1 MRDVRLGTGDVHVRV
16 DQTGNHI
23 FSRKVANVR
32 VVRHGLTA
40 TRIYRRDAFVLDQ
53 DGHAALH
60 RRAGAIDQAD
70 VRQQQRFRRGGE
82 GRPCEQAQQQR
93 QDAVHGVS
101 PNDPPRI
108 NATRVCIATRLAQ
121 PHGCIS
127 PTPVLK
133 CNFLVA
139 PTPTEAAMDTSTDRI
154 EKQVLLKA
162 PRERVWR
169 ALSEADQFGTWFG
182 VRFDGPFVEG
192 ERLTG
197 RIAPTQVDE
206 EVAAMQT
213 PYEGTPFEW
222 QVEKIEPMRRIA
234 FRWHPFGVDKRID
247 YSSEPMTLIVF
258 ELHEAPGGILLTVNE
273 SGFDKLPQIG
283 RAKAFEANE
292 GGWTHQM
299 RLIEKYLAL
308 H

>member
-1 MRDVRLGTGDVHVRV
+1 M
-16 DQTGNHI
+16 
-23 FSRKVANVR
+23 
-32 VVRHGLTA
+32 
-40 TRIYRRDAFVLDQ
+40 
-53 DGHAALH
+53 
-60 RRAGAIDQAD
+60 
-70 VRQQQRFRRGGE
+70 
-82 GRPCEQAQQQR
+82 
-93 QDAVHGVS
+93 
-101 PNDPPRI
+101 
-108 NATRVCIATRLAQ
+108 
-121 PHGCIS
+121 
-127 PTPVLK
+127 
-133 CNFLVA
+133 VA

-182 VRFDGPFVEG
+182 VRFDGRFVEG

-206 EVAAMQT
+206 EVATMQT

-234 FRWHPFGVDKRID
+234 FRWHPFGVDKTID
-247 YSSEPMTLIVF
+247 YSHEPMTLIVF
-258 ELHEAPGGILLTVNE
+258 ELRDAPGGILLTVTE
-273 SGFDKLPQIG
+273 SGFDKLPPAR